1 MFNNDSI
8 AIFMATNGWLVR
20 FVTWEPVEEDADQY
34 KDANSEDIVAPPS
47 VIRSMRQE
55 AKVYR
60 AICYTRDEVMNA
72 VRGYAT
78 ELGPMPPLSVQ
89 VIPGI
94 RPFDGLSKP
103 WACLTKIST
112 TGFQIEICSTATFSK
127 EAKEALKKPDDDD
140 EPDHRHEHSLYIFKT
155 QPELEV
161 FLNKALPDP
170 ESPSV
175 PPTTTEYIQATQK
188 YGQGRPE

>member
-20 FVTWEPVEEDADQY
+20 FVTWEPVEDEAQY
-34 KDANSEDIVAPPS
+34 KDASSEDIVAPPS
-47 VIRSMRQE
+47 VIRSMRQ

-60 AICYTRDEVMNA
+60 AICYTRDEVMKA
-72 VRGYAT
+72 VAAYVA

-103 WACLTKIST
+103 WGCLTKIST
-112 TGFQIEICSTATFSK
+112 TGFQIETCSTAHFSK
-127 EAKEALKKPDDDD
+127 TAKEEKKKTDDGQPDEDTEQDR
-140 EPDHRHEHSLYIFKT
+140 RHEHELWIFKT
-155 QPELEV
+155 QPELEA
-161 FLNKALPDP
+161 FLAKELPNP
-170 ESPSV
+170 EAGWDV
-175 PPTTTEYIQATQK
+175 TQFP
-188 YGQGRPE
+188 QGAPE

>member
-20 FVTWEPVEEDADQY
+20 FVTWEPVDEDGASY
-34 KDANSEDIVAPPS
+34 KDQDSDDIVAPPS

-60 AICYTRDEVMNA
+60 AICYTRDEVMKA
-72 VRGYAT
+72 VSAYIA

-103 WACLTKIST
+103 WGCLTKIST
-112 TGFQIEICSTATFSK
+112 TGFQIETCSTASFSN
-127 EAKEALKKPDDDD
+127 EAKAAKKKTDDGESD
-140 EPDHRHEHSLYIFKT
+140 ELEQDRRHEHSLWVFKT
-155 QPELEV
+155 QVELER
-161 FLNKALPDP
+161 FLAKELPNP
-170 ESPSV
+170 EV
-175 PPTTTEYIQATQK
+175 DWDATQFVQDPK
-188 YGQGRPE
+188 K